1 MRKLKILLSII
12 PILLFFSIQNYG
24 QKNDRKDVPAKYTWN
39 LKDLYSDE
47 ASWLKEKDVI
57 LKELDEVTKYKGQ
70 LADDAKTLNAA
81 LDLYFD
87 MVKQFYRFSEYA
99 NGLTNQDLRNSSYQS
114 LTQQAMHVGTEISE
128 KTAFFNP
135 EILGIDPSK
144 IKSFFDEDKDLS
156 KYGMFIMDIQR
167 LRAHTLPESEEKILA
182 SFNAIY
188 STPEN
193 VYSIFNDA
201 EFPYAKVK
209 LSNGEEVELTSS
221 AYTKYR
227 SNPNRSDR
235 KKVFE
240 AFFGQYGKFQN
251 TIGTNLGGK
260 MKLDWTYA
268 KDRNYGSSLEAA
280 LNTFNIPVSVYEN
293 LVKQIHH
300 SLPTLH
306 RFLKLKKQM
315 LGVDT
320 LHYYDLYTP
329 IVKKVEMKFD
339 LPEGQETI
347 LTALK
352 PLGDDY
358 LETIKKAFNDRW
370 IDYMPTAGKRS
381 GAYSTGGAYDVHP
394 YILTNW
400 NGDYESVSTLAH
412 ELGHTM
418 HSYLSNENQAF
429 VNSQYS
435 TFVAEIAS
443 TLNEGLLNDY
453 MVKNAKSDKEKL
465 YLLGS
470 YLELLRTTIFRQT
483 QFAEFELA
491 MHKMA
496 ESGEPITGETLSKM
510 YYNLVKEYYGNDE
523 GYCAVDPYVAYEW
536 EYIPHFMYNY
546 YVYQYSTSLIYSTA
560 LAQKILNEGKPAV
573 DKYFNILKGG
583 SSDYPIELIKKA
595 GIDPLSSEPFDLTM
609 NRMNKVM
616 DQMEEILA
624 KGKLD

>member
-1 MRKLKILLSII
+1 MSKLRISLSII
-12 PILLFFSIQNYG
+12 ISILFISLYTYG
-24 QKNDRKDVPAKYTWN
+24 QKIDRKDVPEKYKWN
-39 LKDLYSDE
+39 LNDLYPDE
-47 ASWLKEKDVI
+47 ASWLKEKDAI
-57 LKELDEVTKYKGQ
+57 LNELNEVAKYKGR
-70 LADDAKTLNAA
+70 LAEDAKTLNTA

-87 MVKQFYRFSEYA
+87 MIKQFYRFSEYA

-128 KTAFFNP
+128 KTAFISP
-135 EILGIDPSK
+135 EILRIDPLK
-144 IKSFFDEDKDLS
+144 LKNFFDENKDLGQY
-156 KYGMFIMDIQR
+156 KMFIGDIQR
-167 LRAHTLPESEEKILA
+167 LRDHTLPESEEKILA
-182 SFNAIY
+182 SFNSI
-188 STPEN
+188 SGTPEN

-227 SNPNRSDR
+227 SVPNRSDR
-235 KKVFE
+235 EKVFE

-251 TIGTNLGGK
+251 TIGANLGGK

-268 KDRNYGSSLEAA
+268 KDRNYNSSLEAA
-280 LNTFNIPVSVYEN
+280 LNAFNIPVSVYDN
-293 LVKQIHH
+293 LITQIHN

-329 IVKKVEMKFD
+329 IVKKVDMKFD
-339 LPEGQETI
+339 LPEGQQAI

-352 PLGDDY
+352 PLGNDY
-358 LETIKKAFNDRW
+358 LETIKKAFNNRW
-370 IDYMPTAGKRS
+370 IDYMPTSGKRS

-412 ELGHTM
+412 ELGHSM
-418 HSYLSNENQAF
+418 HSYLSNTNQTF

-435 TFVAEIAS
+435 IFVAEIAS
-443 TLNEGLLNDY
+443 TLNESLLNDY
-453 MVKNAKSDKEKL
+453 MVKHAKSDKEKL

-496 ESGEPITGETLSKM
+496 ESGEPITGESLSKM

-523 GYCAVDPYVAYEW
+523 GYCKVDPYVAYEW
-536 EYIPHFMYNY
+536 EYIPHFMYDY
-546 YVYQYSTSLIYSTA
+546 YVYQYSTSLIYATA
-560 LAQKILNEGKPAV
+560 LAQKIINEGQPAV

-595 GIDPLSSEPFDLTM
+595 GIDPLTSEPFELTM
-609 NRMNKVM
+609 SRMNKVM
-616 DQMEEILA
+616 DQMEDILA
-624 KGKLD
+624 KGKMD